1 MLHKMRVRTDL
12 RQHVFTERVVN
23 LLNSLDEE
31 SVSPVFVNSFKGK
44 LQKLHTD
51 GSFPRLFKSI

>member
-1 MLHKMRVRTDL
+1 MRVRTDL